1 LTHYQNIAFFNYQ
14 IKQTMAKEKF
24 APAELTDEQ
33 LGTELEAQEKEYQQ
47 MKFDHAAKGIANPME
62 LRDMRRNIARIL
74 TEVRS
79 RELAAMTP
87 EQLAMRSKIRARRRR
102 QR

>member
-1 LTHYQNIAFFNYQ
+1 
-14 IKQTMAKEKF
+14 MAKEKF
-24 APAELTDEQ
+24 APAELSDDQ
-33 LGTELEAQEKEYQQ
+33 LGSELQSRENEYQQ

-62 LRDMRRNIARIL
+62 LRDLRRDIARIH

-79 RELAAMTP
+79 REMVAMSP

-102 QR
+102 QK

>member
-1 LTHYQNIAFFNYQ
+1 
-14 IKQTMAKEKF
+14 MAKEKF
-24 APAELTDEQ
+24 APAELNDEQ
-33 LGTELEAQEKEYQQ
+33 LRSELQSRDREYQQ

-62 LRDMRRNIARIL
+62 LRDLRRDIARIY
-74 TEVRS
+74 TEVRK

-102 QR
+102 QK